1 MGPDKLGD
9 EFPEMIPPV
18 LAVLPTFAG
27 DNFYH
32 IALGQPDDQDFSIRE
47 QPLMMSPNFD
57 TPFSLQYWSNITSL
71 ILSSSGPTPTFS
83 GRHLWMAHQEAAPLS
98 RGVPRGGEEPGGHV
112 DPAGQRQ
119 AG

>member
-1 MGPDKLGD
+1 MGPDKLGN

-47 QPLMMSPNFD
+47 
-57 TPFSLQYWSNITSL
+57 
-71 ILSSSGPTPTFS
+71 GPSFT
-83 GRHLWMAHQEAAPLS
+83 G
-98 RGVPRGGEEPGGHV
+98 
-112 DPAGQRQ
+112 
-119 AG
+119 